1 MKRIL
6 KRKAFAQWQMS
17 QKLPDAILCNV
28 VREMDQGLID
38 ANLGGLLYK
47 KRVARAGMG
56 KRGSYRIL
64 LSAKIGT
71 SYVFLYGFQKNGMD
85 NITKDEK
92 LALQYVGKV
101 FLDLTPSALQTA
113 LQSGV
118 LIKVHCNEQ
127 NN

>member
-1 MKRIL
+1 
-6 KRKAFAQWQMS
+6 
-17 QKLPDAILCNV
+17 
-28 VREMDQGLID
+28 
-38 ANLGGLLYK
+38 
-47 KRVARAGMG
+47 
-56 KRGSYRIL
+56 
-64 LSAKIGT
+64 
-71 SYVFLYGFQKNGMD
+71 MD